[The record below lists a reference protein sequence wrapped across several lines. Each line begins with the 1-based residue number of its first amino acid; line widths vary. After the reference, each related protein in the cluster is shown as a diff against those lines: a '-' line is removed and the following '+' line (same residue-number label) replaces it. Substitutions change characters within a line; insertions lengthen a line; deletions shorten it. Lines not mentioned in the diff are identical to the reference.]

1 MRSSPN
7 RKVERDRLRLGSRL
21 GFAYYRIRKIVLWQH
36 NSTTRQFIGSLMRN
50 IIVLLFTFAVAAYC
64 QIESPERIDI
74 ERWIDEGGITATVLP
89 EGLTDDLFQAFDGAE
104 STALGSVTPDSV
116 TVTLAFAEP
125 VSLTSTVVRLSTA
138 GAEATI
144 EIADD
149 VADLDAPTGSRQTLV
164 SAKAIAAGA
173 DDSTAFEETTVG
185 AIRLTIRKTSFAVYI
200 AEWRLYETATYS
212 RLIILP
218 SPTTIKLGASMEI
231 AAMAANERGELVPY
245 EFGGAL
251 TFSSADPTAV
261 SVEEGDVLQAKDTG
275 SVLITVSNDDG
286 SLRGATT
293 VRVLEDFQS
302 ENDSTR
308 VIKVAAVIDDP
319 RLPNGQR
326 LHEMM
331 GWEDPYDQLDEMDDW
346 FHYVT
351 DSVFLIEIVE
361 IHDEDTLF
369 TDYDGARATPAIIQQ
384 YFSEPGWTTLNNYH
398 NAGKIKYQYAE
409 MIEYYDFC
417 TKRDADSVH
426 EIWVFGFPYE
436 GMAETILA
444 GENAFWW
451 NSSPIQGTPCKNLLS
466 ISAINYERDY
476 NGHGFG
482 HRMESAALK
491 AFDDQW
497 RNRYSTTAPSDP
509 NDWELF
515 SQFDL
520 QKPGEAHVG
529 NCHFPPNGESD
540 YDYSN
545 TRTVYSYAN
554 NWFRYP
560 NVDGEGEQINNA
572 EWGYNEYG
580 YQRWWFNH
588 IPRYKG
594 LNKEGKLNNWWLY
607 FFHFETA
614 QSLERMEAVKAQT
627 EERSER
633 PAGYGLAQ
641 NYPNPFNPRTT
652 IRFSLPIAS
661 VVDLRVY
668 NMLGEEVA
676 APLEGERMR
685 AGERFVVF
693 DASGLAS
700 GVYVYRISAGD
711 FIQAKKMA
719 LVK

>member
-1 MRSSPN
+1 MR
-7 RKVERDRLRLGSRL
+7 LI
-21 GFAYYRIRKIVLWQH
+21 AA
-36 NSTTRQFIGSLMRN
+36 
-50 IIVLLFTFAVAAYC
+50 LFLVAASAAYC
-64 QIESPERIDI
+64 QITSSEPIDVERL
-74 ERWIDEGGITATVLP
+74 IDEGAITATVSP
-89 EGLTDDLFQAFDGAE
+89 AGLTADIFQAFDGAE
-104 STALGSVTPDSV
+104 STAFGSVTADTISV
-116 TVTLAFAEP
+116 TLTFAEP
-125 VSLTSTVVRLSTA
+125 VALTATVARLSTT

-149 VADLDAPTGSRQTLV
+149 VADLDAQAESRQTLV
-164 SAKAIAAGA
+164 AAKAIAAGV
-173 DDSTAFEETTVG
+173 DDSTAFEETTAG
-185 AIRLTIRKTSFAVYI
+185 AIRLTLRKTSFAIYLS
-200 AEWRLYETATYS
+200 EWRLFESATYE

-218 SPTTIKLGASMEI
+218 SPLTIKRGTTMDIS
-231 AAMAANERGELVPY
+231 AMAANERGELVPY
-245 EFGGAL
+245 AFGGEL
-251 TFSSADPTAV
+251 IFSSADP
-261 SVEEGDVLQAKDTG
+261 SVASVGEENALVANDTG
-275 SVLITVSNDDG
+275 SALISVSNAEG
-286 SLRGATT
+286 SLRGAATA
-293 VRVLEDFQS
+293 RVFEDFQS

-351 DSVFLIEIVE
+351 DGVFLIEIVE

-369 TDYDGARATPAIIQQ
+369 TDYDGVRATPAIIQQ
-384 YFSEPGWTTLNNYH
+384 YFSESGWTTLNNYH
-398 NAGKIKYQYAE
+398 NSGKIDYRYAE
-409 MIEYYDFC
+409 MIDYYDFC

-451 NSSPIQGTPCKNLLS
+451 NSSPIQGTPCENLLS
-466 ISAINYERDY
+466 ISAISYERDY

-482 HRMESAALK
+482 HRMESAMLK
-491 AFDDQW
+491 AYGDQW
-497 RNRYSTTAPSDP
+497 RNRYSTTTTAPSDP

-560 NVDGEGEQINNA
+560 NVDGEGENMNNA
-572 EWGYNEYG
+572 EWGHNEYG

-614 QSLERMEAVKAQT
+614 QSLERKEAVKAQT
-627 EERSER
+627 RERGVAPTGYALER
-633 PAGYGLAQ
+633 
-641 NYPNPFNPRTT
+641 NYPNPFNPTTT
-652 IRFSLPIAS
+652 IRFSLPTSA

-668 NMLGEEVA
+668 NVLGEEVA
-676 APLEGERMR
+676 ALVEGETRR
-685 AGERFVVF
+685 AGEHIELF

-700 GVYVYRISAGD
+700 GVYVYRLSAGD
-711 FIQAKKMA
+711 FMKARKMA